1 MKKFIN
7 LVLAGFVGGVV
18 FFILNFFFVSQ
29 NEVEPA
35 LAMDTIPVKKVLY
48 STPMPLTPA
57 QSFAEGAS
65 TSVHAVVHIKAKL
78 KQRNQVYNRFFDIFE
93 IRPQYY
99 ERTVMASGSGVII
112 SEDGYIVTNNHV
124 VQNAFELEVTLNDR
138 RVYPAKVIGTD
149 ASTDLALLKIEET
162 HLPFLLFEDSDKV
175 KVGEWVLAV
184 GNPFN
189 LTSTVTAGIVSAKA
203 RNINILGLENSI
215 ESFIQTDAAVN
226 PGNSGGALV
235 NTHGGLIGINAAIA
249 SNTGSYSGYSFAIPA
264 NLAKKVVSDL
274 KEYGR
279 TQRAYLGISYKE
291 IDAKTAKEKGL
302 DEIKG
307 IYIEGVYTNS
317 AAEHTGLEKGD
328 ILLKIDGKEINMQ
341 SELTVTLGTK
351 HPGDS
356 VLLSIKRDGKLLE
369 KTAILENKFGKAEL
383 LNNNQLV
390 ILGATIETLSPTELK
405 KLNIANGYKVVQIEN
420 GTLRTAGIQK
430 GFIIMEINNHAIRS
444 LEELNNY
451 LTNPQGG
458 ILIGGINKNGRK
470 AYYGFGL

>member
-1 MKKFIN
+1 MKKFMN
-7 LVLAGFVGGVV
+7 LVLAGFIGGIV
-18 FFILNFFFVSQ
+18 FFVLNFFFVSH
-29 NEVEPA
+29 NEAKQELVT
-35 LAMDTIPVKKVLY
+35 DTIPVKKVLY

-57 QSFAEGAS
+57 QSFADGAS

-93 IRPQYY
+93 ISPQYY
-99 ERTVMASGSGVII
+99 ERTVLASGSGVII
-112 SEDGYIVTNNHV
+112 SDDGYIVTNNHV

-149 ASTDLALLKIEET
+149 ASTDLALLKIDET

-291 IDAKTAKEKGL
+291 IDAKTAKERGL
-302 DEIKG
+302 EEVKG
-307 IYIEGVYTNS
+307 ISIESVYSNS
-317 AAEHTGLEKGD
+317 AASHSGLQKGD

-341 SELTVTLGTK
+341 SELTETLGVK

-356 VLLSIKRDGKLLE
+356 VVLSIDRGGELLE
-369 KTAILENKFGKAEL
+369 KVAVLENKFGKAEL
-383 LNNNQLV
+383 LKNDQLV
-390 ILGATIETLSPTELK
+390 IMGATIEALGPDELM
-405 KLNIANGYKVVQIEN
+405 KLNLAKGFEVVQIEN
-420 GTLRTAGIQK
+420 GALQVAGIQK
-430 GFIIMEINNHAIRS
+430 GFIITELNNHSIQS
-444 LEELNNY
+444 LEELNTY

-458 ILIGGINKNGRK
+458 VLMGGVYKNGRK